1 MCRLVLAFHFTVS
14 SAQLLLVD
22 GRLSPAYLLPELALP
37 RFVISGLSLGCLPV
51 LLYMR
56 LLRPTV
62 MLLMRL
68 LLLLPPVHSLAG
80 CVYGVLV
87 CNVQPLARGKLVV
100 AESDT
105 SRAPLSPLQYDAQ
118 YLGDE
123 GGRDARVLF
132 NAMNAARAMLRGQC
146 PVITSSSSSGSG
158 SGRSAAALPSFVEV
172 LPGPLFWYTHTYA
185 WFLAYARLYTTTY
198 FHACGSCA
206 MGAVVDEQL
215 RVRGARGLRVCD
227 ASVIPRIPT
236 APTAA
241 TCMVLGGGLARLLAP
256 SNGDVRK

>member
-1 MCRLVLAFHFTVS
+1 M
-14 SAQLLLVD
+14 D

-37 RFVISGLSLGCLPV
+37 RFVVSTRLADLRLRHLPV
-51 LLYMR
+51 LLYMW

-62 MLLMRL
+62 FLLMRL
-68 LLLLPPVHSLAG
+68 LLLLPPVRSLAG

-87 CNVQPLARGKLVV
+87 CNVQPRARGKLVV
-100 AESDT
+100 DDDEKST
-105 SRAPLSPLQYDAQ
+105 GQSPLTPLRLDAC

-132 NAMNAARAMLRGQC
+132 NAMNAARAMLQGRC
-146 PVITSSSSSGSG
+146 AVPVPSSSSSSSSG
-158 SGRSAAALPSFVEV
+158 GRAASLPSFIEV
-172 LPGPLFWYTHTYA
+172 LPGPLFLYTHTYA

-206 MGAVVDEQL
+206 MGAVVDDQL
-215 RVRGARGLRVCD
+215 RVRGAAGLRVCD

-236 APTAA
+236 APIAA
-241 TCMVLGGGLARLLAP
+241 TCMVLGAGLARLLDP
-256 SNGDVRK
+256 GQGQGQG